1 MFMMMPR
8 AFTFTANLLRIE
20 NWLWDNHTVAG
31 ETFKQWFK
39 DILQNNLLIK
49 NLMTVGKEITDLSK
63 INSPVLTVVG
73 TEDRLI
79 PPECSVPLNDLVSS
93 KEKRLMYFQCGHVG
107 LICSS
112 YSQNNV
118 LPKIVQWIRYH
129 KG

>member
-1 MFMMMPR
+1 MMMPR
-8 AFTFTANLLRIE
+8 AFTSHANLLRIE

-79 PPECSVPLNDLVSS
+79 PPEC
-93 KEKRLMYFQCGHVG
+93 QCTT
-107 LICSS
+107 
-112 YSQNNV
+112 
-118 LPKIVQWIRYH
+118 K
-129 KG
+129 